1 MGMKSKDLL
10 KQELMANLSK
20 AMQSEDEGAI
30 AQAFTDFAESVQQ
43 SVLEDVKLY
52 QQTADKEILAK
63 RGIHQLTRKEMNFY
77 QGIIDAMKSDNVRQ
91 AFTDIDIAFPETVID
106 NVIADIKAE
115 HPLLNIINFQNTTV
129 LTKIVVN
136 KKGIQ
141 LAKWGAL
148 GSAISQ
154 ELEGALG
161 KIDLTLCKLTAFM
174 PISKDMLAVGPEWID
189 AYVRATLSEAIA
201 HALEKAIITGTGKDE
216 PIGMDRDVSDGVS
229 VSGGVYPQKNA
240 KKITDLSPKTYGELL
255 STLATDPVDKT
266 GKKTRTVD
274 SVVLIV
280 NPKDYFTKVMPAT
293 TVQAADGSYKN
304 NVFPFP
310 TTAIQSSGVDEGKAI
325 IGLPKKY
332 FMGIGAGSNGG
343 KIEYSDEYKFLDDE
357 RVYISKLYGNGRAL
371 DDNAFI
377 LLDITGLEEAA
388 IPVTVKGTV
397 KTKEQVE

>member
-63 RGIHQLTRKEMNFY
+63 RGIHQLTQKEKTFY

-91 AFTDIDIAFPETVID
+91 AFSDINIAFPETVID

-201 HALEKAIITGTGKDE
+201 HALEKAIVTGTGNNE

-229 VSGGVYPQKNA
+229 VSGGVYPKKTA

-255 STLATDPVDKT
+255 STLATDPVDST

-310 TTAIQSSGVDEGKAI
+310 TTAIQSSGVDEGSAI

-371 DDNAFI
+371 DNNAFI
-377 LLDITGLEEAA
+377 LLDISELEAA
-388 IPVTVKGTV
+388 TIPVTVKGTV
-397 KTKEQVE
+397 NTKEQVE

>member
-1 MGMKSKDLL
+1 MVMKSKDLL

-63 RGIHQLTRKEMNFY
+63 RGIHQLTQKEMTFY

-91 AFTDIDIAFPETVID
+91 AFSDINIAFPETVID

-201 HALEKAIITGTGKDE
+201 HALEKAIVTGTGKDE
-216 PIGMDRDVSDGVS
+216 PIGMDRDVSDSVS
-229 VSGGVYPQKNA
+229 ISGGVYPKKTA
-240 KKITDLSPKTYGELL
+240 KKITNLSPKTYGELL
-255 STLATDPVDKT
+255 SILATDPVDPT

-293 TVQAADGSYKN
+293 TVQATDGSYKN

-310 TTAIQSSGVDEGKAI
+310 TTAIQSSGVDEGSAI

-357 RVYISKLYGNGRAL
+357 RVYINKLYGNGRAL
-371 DDNAFI
+371 DNNAFI
-377 LLDITGLEEAA
+377 LLDISKLEAA
-388 IPVTVKGTV
+388 TIPVTVQGTV
-397 KTKEQVE
+397 NTKEQV